1 MDFISAGNV
10 LQKLVLD
17 IAGSEFRNLVKIAFG
32 WKKIVGKILAERTS
46 IQKLEKKVLFV
57 SVTNNVWMQEL
68 VLNKSKI
75 ITKIKTVLNVEI
87 EDIIFF
93 LKQRRKR
100 IRSV

>member
-17 IAGSEFRNLVKIAFG
+17 IAGPEFRNLVKIAFG

-68 VLNKSKI
+68 VLTKSKI
-75 ITKIKTVLNVEI
+75 IEKIKMVLNVEI

-93 LKQRRKR
+93 IKQRKKR
-100 IRSV
+100 VRSV